1 MPRMETHLA
10 SAPVRFFASSHAPI
24 DFYFKKC
31 PKDFVVS
38 EEPLYPFSGE
48 GAHGILHVRKKN
60 KSTWEMLSFLAN
72 VLGCPLSAF
81 GYAGLKDKDAL
92 TSQYISLPKEYLS
105 TLESHAQTLQDH
117 NIKILDTTCH
127 SHKIRLGHLKG
138 NRFFMRLKKVT
149 PLNAQK
155 ISHVLEFLTQ
165 WGFPNYFGAQRFGKW
180 GDNFKQAKLQTSK
193 KPKKLDRF
201 LISSYQSWL
210 FNHWLSMRMQLS
222 TLLDHFSPKEVHG
235 QFAMI
240 SLEQIKALQ
249 DQEHYFKLLEGD
261 VLCHYPFGKYFYHQE
276 GTPNAERFARQELA
290 PTGLLPGLKV
300 WHAQGLSSHFEALH
314 DLNIQALGDRRYA
327 VVFPTQLEFCYLEK
341 QAQATLSF
349 FLPKG
354 SYATTFLEEIAHLE
368 LFKRGNDDLPASD

>member
-1 MPRMETHLA
+1 M
-10 SAPVRFFASSHAPI
+10 RFFASSHAPI

-31 PKDFVVS
+31 PKDFIVS

-60 KSTWEMLSFLAN
+60 KSTWEMLSLLAN

-92 TSQYISLPKEYLS
+92 TSQYISLPKEYLGA
-105 TLESHAQTLQDH
+105 LETHAKTLQDQD
-117 NIKILDTTCH
+117 IKILDTTCH
-127 SHKIRLGHLKG
+127 GHKIRLGHLKG
-138 NRFFMRLKKVT
+138 NRFFVRLKKVT

-155 ISHVLEFLTQ
+155 ISHVLEFLVQ

-193 KPKKLDRF
+193 KLKRLDRF

-210 FNHWLSMRMQLS
+210 FNAWLSTRMHLS
-222 TLLDHFSPKEVHG
+222 TLLDHFSPKEVHS
-235 QFAMI
+235 QFQMI
-240 SLEQIKALQ
+240 PVEQIKTLQ
-249 DQEHYFKLLEGD
+249 AQEHYFKLLEGD

-276 GTPNAERFARQELA
+276 GEPNVGRFNHRELA

-300 WHAQGLSSHFEALH
+300 WRAQGLASHFEVLH
-314 DLNIQALGDRRYA
+314 DQDIQALGDRRYA

-354 SYATTFLEEIAHLE
+354 SYATIFLEEIAHLE